1 MADDATMQHET
12 YGKRLTRSEE
22 IQLFGQARG
31 RGIQLAS
38 DGSVAWIY
46 VTVGARMRYPNAVT
60 RDVVR
65 YCYSPV
71 DRANAAM
78 KKAYEQGHAFRVRV
92 APDAAT
98 NTYYWGR
105 AKVVQLQELIEH
117 NASTFER
124 YVLERVRED
133 EEKEEGGATSSSMS
147 LDALAT
153 AATHAIHTTKR
164 ARVEEETP
172 KASSAHPVA
181 VQVTT
186 ADGVTFDSLLERKHA
201 VMLTALGVRWTRN
214 APTFHDI
221 VVTHERV
228 VSYTPDLVLY
238 TAHEGVVYVEIKPRY
253 PYDDELLKCMGACE
267 LTRAPFY
274 LMYNT
279 RFVPPFSPRAEG
291 HGQGDYAHH
300 EGVRGIRFAWDGD
313 RVRVTHD
320 VAYAPEGL
328 AARERVEDARFYDAR
343 VLAAYAAADKA

>member
-1 MADDATMQHET
+1 MQHET
-12 YGKRLTRSEE
+12 YGKRLTRAEE
-22 IQLFGQARG
+22 LQLFGQARG
-31 RGIQLAS
+31 RGVQLAH
-38 DGSVAWIY
+38 DGTVAWIY
-46 VTVGARMRYPNAVT
+46 VTVGARMRYPNAVACDT
-60 RDVVR
+60 VH

-105 AKVVQLQELIEH
+105 AKVVQLHETIEH
-117 NASTFER
+117 NASTYER
-124 YVLERVRED
+124 YVLARVRED
-133 EEKEEGGATSSSMS
+133 DETEETTPYSSSPS
-147 LDALAT
+147 AALDALAT

-164 ARVEEETP
+164 ARVEEGT
-172 KASSAHPVA
+172 AARTA
-181 VQVTT
+181 IQVTT
-186 ADGVTFDSLLERKHA
+186 TDGVTFDSLLERKHA

-221 VVTHERV
+221 VVTHARV
-228 VSYTPDLVLY
+228 VSYTPDFVLY
-238 TAHEGVVYVEIKPRY
+238 TPHEGAVYVEIKPRY

-279 RFVPPFSPRAEG
+279 RFVLPFALRAEG
-291 HGQGDYAHH
+291 PGQGDYAHH

-320 VAYAPEGL
+320 AAYIPEGL
-328 AARERVEDARFYDAR
+328 AARERAGEDDARFYDAR
-343 VLAAYAAADKA
+343 VLLAYVAADKACA